1 MLGKTEESLPC
12 NLGDLGVLKG
22 VNFHPRPMNS
32 KKTLRVVANA
42 GSERIRQSKG
52 GEGSGR
58 YPAGS
63 TIANSTDK
71 PSFSQNLKVES
82 LMKWNVA
89 QMGIFQDMGLETPDQ
104 IMTMGQKFAECA
116 DKLQKLPNLDEF
128 KTHLQNSTKA
138 AEIKLPK
145 IDNPKK
151 PITDEELLAK
161 INSLDGGQ
169 AFRMMSALTG
179 AITEQY
185 RH

>member
-1 MLGKTEESLPC
+1 M
-12 NLGDLGVLKG
+12 
-22 VNFHPRPMNS
+22 NFR
-32 KKTLRVVANA
+32 KTLRVVANTT
-42 GSERIRQSKG
+42 KG

-63 TIANSTDK
+63 AGTQDASKPTTST
-71 PSFSQNLKVES
+71 FSQNLKVES

-116 DKLQKLPNLDEF
+116 DKLEKVPSLDEF
-128 KTHLQNSTKA
+128 KTHLRNSSSTKA
-138 AEIKLPK
+138 V
-145 IDNPKK
+145 DTKK

-179 AITEQY
+179 AVTEQF
-185 RH
+185 RHKP

>member
-1 MLGKTEESLPC
+1 
-12 NLGDLGVLKG
+12 
-22 VNFHPRPMNS
+22 
-32 KKTLRVVANA
+32 
-42 GSERIRQSKG
+42 
-52 GEGSGR
+52 
-58 YPAGS
+58 
-63 TIANSTDK
+63 
-71 PSFSQNLKVES
+71 
-82 LMKWNVA
+82 
-89 QMGIFQDMGLETPDQ
+89 MGIFQDMGLETPDQ

-161 INSLDGGQ
+161 INSLDAGQ

-179 AITEQY
+179 AVTEQY
-185 RH
+185 RD

>member
-1 MLGKTEESLPC
+1 MSIISRKIASINATIERLT
-12 NLGDLGVLKG
+12 
-22 VNFHPRPMNS
+22 R
-32 KKTLRVVANA
+32 KKECLIRIAHTL
-42 GSERIRQSKG
+42 KG

-63 TIANSTDK
+63 GTGSTEK
-71 PSFSQNLKVES
+71 TSFSQNLKVES

-161 INSLDGGQ
+161 INSLDAGQ

-179 AITEQY
+179 AVTEQY
-185 RH
+185 RD

>member
-1 MLGKTEESLPC
+1 M
-12 NLGDLGVLKG
+12 
-22 VNFHPRPMNS
+22 NFR
-32 KKTLRVVANA
+32 KTLRVVANTT
-42 GSERIRQSKG
+42 KG

-63 TIANSTDK
+63 GRAGTQDASKPTTST
-71 PSFSQNLKVES
+71 FSQNLKVES

-116 DKLQKLPNLDEF
+116 DKLEKVPSLDEF
-128 KTHLQNSTKA
+128 KTHLRNSTKA
-138 AEIKLPK
+138 VET
-145 IDNPKK
+145 KK

-179 AITEQY
+179 AVTEQF
-185 RH
+185 RAGK